1 MYSSYKMPLSFGRLV
16 YTLIWSSSILEDQI
30 AAAHYVHDKTDQISE
45 LQKTGRHTPHWSTPS
60 ASLSLYLSA
69 QLCSVFVSTIAYY
82 IHKISSL
89 IRCFSDAVHVLFI

>member
-60 ASLSLYLSA
+60 ASLSLS
-69 QLCSVFVSTIAYY
+69 LCTIM
-82 IHKISSL
+82 L
-89 IRCFSDAVHVLFI
+89 CIRLHNRLLYP